1 MTAIG
6 RAALTKIFKS
16 AEYLEWVKEVGGVK
30 PGTDAFK
37 VQEEFAGRRRPTC
50 SSFYGQGFQDLCR
63 ENPPIGPPPP
73 PPPPPDPEPEPPPV
87 GALSPVW
94 RRDAVYCIGLSSF
107 SGEKRGPAKIAGFT
121 AVYAQLL
128 HGLSGSFD
136 ANANEI
142 PVFRRE
148 GWTVCGWGTYGQG
161 SDPEND
167 GRRAAEI
174 VRQLGLAGWK
184 ANGEAWAEGADS
196 WKTQAFIDG
205 WKAGG
210 APGPLGWSVLSSDTA
225 NFARNYAY
233 GAAMSVEGSD
243 IDIQVYGATYPTYTV
258 GAGLGMLAKAKVPQ
272 ARTTMTFDVNAEGL
286 GPFPDYRTWSG
297 PRRIWTGDAA
307 RAVTFESLG

>member
-6 RAALTKIFKS
+6 RSALEKIFAS
-16 AEYLEWVKEVGGVK
+16 TEYKRWATN
-30 PGTDAFK
+30 PANATDAYK
-37 VQEEFAGRRRPTC
+37 IAMEFTGRSR
-50 SSFYGQGFQDLCR
+50 YAQGFQTLCR
-63 ENPPIGPPPP
+63 ENKPVIPVPP
-73 PPPPPDPEPEPPPV
+73 PPPPPDPPPTPPV

-107 SGEKRGPAKIAGFT
+107 DGSKRGPAKIAGFT
-121 AVYAQLL
+121 AVYVQLL
-128 HGLSGSFD
+128 HGMAGSFD
-136 ANANEI
+136 ANADEI
-142 PVFRRE
+142 AVFRRE

-167 GRRAAEI
+167 GRRSAEI

-196 WKTQAFIDG
+196 WKTQAFVDG

-225 NFARNYAY
+225 NFAREYAY
-233 GAAMSVEGSD
+233 GAAMAVEGSD
-243 IDIQVYGATYPTYTV
+243 IDIQVYGSTYPTYTV
-258 GAGLGMLAKAKVPQ
+258 GAGLGMLEKAKVPP
-272 ARTTMTFDVNAEGL
+272 ARTTMTFDVNAEGI
-286 GPFPDYRTWSG
+286 GPFADYRTWSG

-307 RAVTFESLG
+307 RPVTFEALG